1 MTYRQLI
8 DAYAQECGL
17 NKTKATKHLEILT
30 KLITDNMVKGE
41 KTQLTGFGTFALGK
55 RATRRGVNPQT
66 FESIQIP
73 EMPMPQFRAG
83 KTLKETI
90 RATANVSD

>member
-8 DAYAQECGL
+8 NAYAQECGL
-17 NKTKATKHLEILT
+17 SKTKATKHLEILT
-30 KLITDNMVKGE
+30 KLITGNMVKGE
-41 KTQLTGFGTFALGK
+41 KTQLTGFGTFDLGK

-66 FESIQIP
+66 FEAIQIP